1 MKNLRLH
8 QTHKIRMIVMDSVNK
23 YIDIKNYDVT
33 YTMFSVPVP
42 DDPDM
47 SSRNQNKAFLKVNYF
62 VKSILDGSIVYTPD
76 DLHDVN
82 EVFLNY
88 DNNYVV
94 LPDTTD
100 TTLLEA
106 LHSKMN
112 VLCGDHTYIDDL
124 SLTDTDVGVGYN
136 MTADSEEI
144 TYGLPEQSDWLPEFS
159 FWPVPWW
166 ERYDITTFDNYS
178 ETEQDVETFQ
188 NTDVYLNTLT
198 HDLDQI
204 DQQVDDLF
212 NQMMGKTGEVIEL
225 DQIRAQQETKK
236 VWKPTLV

>member
-1 MKNLRLH
+1 
-8 QTHKIRMIVMDSVNK
+8 MIVMDSVNK

-159 FWPVPWW
+159 FWPVSWW

-198 HDLDQI
+198 SDLDQI